1 LHDGH
6 CRACLGTVSHTGI
19 ELVARLRQSA
29 LVVHGHSIAV
39 FRLAVA
45 VDRQRNVNL
54 EAIGG
59 SEATLLMSD
68 AKLAGQLDL
77 LPVPLVEKHFFLVV
91 SQGFFAARPDLAQS
105 IWKHIEQVRNSPEYK
120 KKLERETAIR
130 ALPGAAK

>member
-1 LHDGH
+1 MHDGH

-59 SEATLLMSD
+59 SEAD
-68 AKLAGQLDL
+68 CGGGDEG
-77 LPVPLVEKHFFLVV
+77 EKGGGLHDGEPRRAAVV
-91 SQGFFAARPDLAQS
+91 S
-105 IWKHIEQVRNSPEYK
+105 
-120 KKLERETAIR
+120 
-130 ALPGAAK
+130 